1 VLLGRWVL
9 LKFLKSR
16 LARDLCH
23 EIVLSQN
30 FFSHWYLSLSML
42 LADLWMR
49 KFCVAAFLGSRSQLL
64 GESTRLIFFVE
75 ARLRL
80 RYLIVQLESELFG
93 LLSGRDL
100 QLGLDEW

>member
-1 VLLGRWVL
+1 
-9 LKFLKSR
+9 
-16 LARDLCH
+16 
-23 EIVLSQN
+23 
-30 FFSHWYLSLSML
+30 ML
-42 LADLWMR
+42 LADLRMS

-64 GESTRLIFFVE
+64 SESTRLVFFVE

-100 QLGLDEW
+100 QLGLYEW